1 MDYRQVPDAMEEALS
16 RMSVAIRYEPRAA
29 GRIESVRATLSALD
43 PELPLADARTMES
56 RLEDSVARPRLYSAL
71 LAFFAAVALA
81 IAVSGVASVVSYQA
95 AERTRENGLRM
106 ALGASP
112 GQILGSSM
120 REGFWILAIGVSL
133 GLLGALAAGRMLSSA
148 LFQVSPRDPWT
159 LASVSLLLGAA
170 TLAASAIPARKAA
183 KMDPVR
189 ALRYE

>member
-1 MDYRQVPDAMEEALS
+1 
-16 RMSVAIRYEPRAA
+16 
-29 GRIESVRATLSALD
+29 
-43 PELPLADARTMES
+43 MES

-120 REGFWILAIGVSL
+120 REGLWILAIGVSL

-159 LASVSLLLGAA
+159 LASVALLLGAA
-170 TLAASAIPARKAA
+170 TLAASAIPARRAA